1 MWIVDNETV
10 PHAPTSKFIDRKEFN
25 EIYPDTEHVK
35 RLNYIFKHRIPLH
48 VSSKEGAVLVCK
60 YSSVVECNEWG
71 EEINEMMNETLK
83 IKDMR
88 WSELKSYAVKECGI
102 PFKETTVKRDA
113 LEALIINR
121 RFKD

>member
-10 PHAPTSKFIDRKEFN
+10 AHAPTSKFIDRKEFN

-35 RLNYIFKHRIPLH
+35 RLNYIFKHRIPLQ

-60 YSSVVECNEWG
+60 YTSVVECNEWG

-83 IKDMR
+83 IKEMP
-88 WSELKSYAVKECGI
+88 WGTLKSYAVKDCGI
-102 PFKETTVKRDA
+102 PFKETTVKRDE

>member
-10 PHAPTSKFIDRKEFN
+10 AHAPTSKFIDRKEFN

-35 RLNYIFKHRIPLH
+35 RLNYIFKHRIPLQ
-48 VSSKEGAVLVCK
+48 VSSKEGSVLVCK
-60 YSSVVECNEWG
+60 YPSVVECNEWG

-83 IKDMR
+83 IKEMPWR
-88 WSELKSYAVKECGI
+88 TLKSYAVKDCGI

>member
-10 PHAPTSKFIDRKEFN
+10 PHAPTSKFIGRKEFN
-25 EIYPDTEHVK
+25 DIYPDTEHVK
-35 RLNYIFKHRIPLH
+35 RLNYIFKHRIPLQ
-48 VSSKEGAVLVCK
+48 VSAKEGSVLVCK
-60 YSSVVECNEWG
+60 YQSVVECNEWG

-83 IKDMR
+83 IKEMP
-88 WSELKSYAVKECGI
+88 WGELKSYAVKDCGI

>member
-1 MWIVDNETV
+1 MWIVDNDTV
-10 PHAPTSKFIDRKEFN
+10 AHAPTSKFIDRKEIN
-25 EIYPDTEHVK
+25 DIYPDTEHVK
-35 RLNYIFKHRIPLH
+35 RLNYIFKHRIPLQ

-60 YSSVVECNEWG
+60 YPSVVECNEWG

-83 IKDMR
+83 IKEMP
-88 WSELKSYAVKECGI
+88 WGTLKSYAVKDCGI
-102 PFKETTVKRDA
+102 PFKETTVKRDE

>member
-10 PHAPTSKFIDRKEFN
+10 AHAPTSKFIDRKQFN
-25 EIYPDTEHVK
+25 DIYPDTEHVK

-71 EEINEMMNETLK
+71 EEINEMMNETLN

>member
-25 EIYPDTEHVK
+25 DIYPDTEHVK

>member
-1 MWIVDNETV
+1 MWIVDNDTV
-10 PHAPTSKFIDRKEFN
+10 AHAPTSKFIDRKEFN
-25 EIYPDTEHVK
+25 DIYPDTEHVK
-35 RLNYIFKHRIPLH
+35 RLNYIFKHRIPLQ
-48 VSSKEGAVLVCK
+48 VSAKEGSVLVCK

-83 IKDMR
+83 IKEMPWGD
-88 WSELKSYAVKECGI
+88 LKSYAVKECGI
-102 PFKETTVKRDA
+102 PFKETTVKSDE

>member
-10 PHAPTSKFIDRKEFN
+10 AHAPTSKFIDRKEFN
-25 EIYPDTEHVK
+25 DIYPDTEHVK
-35 RLNYIFKHRIPLH
+35 RLNYIFKHRIPLQ

-60 YSSVVECNEWG
+60 YPTVVECTEWG

-83 IKDMR
+83 IKEMP
-88 WSELKSYAVKECGI
+88 WGTLKSYAVKDCGI
-102 PFKETTVKRDA
+102 PFKETTVKRDE

>member
-10 PHAPTSKFIDRKEFN
+10 AHAPTSKFIDRKEFN
-25 EIYPDTEHVK
+25 DIYPDIEHVK
-35 RLNYIFKHRIPLH
+35 RLNYIFKHKIPLQ
-48 VSSKEGAVLVCK
+48 VSAKEGAVLVCK
-60 YSSVVECNEWG
+60 YPSVVECNEWG

-83 IKDMR
+83 IKEMP
-88 WSELKSYAVKECGI
+88 WGTLKSYAVKDCGI
-102 PFKETTVKRDA
+102 PIKETTVKRDE

>member
-1 MWIVDNETV
+1 MWIEDNDTV
-10 PHAPTSKFIDRKEFN
+10 AHAPTSKFIARKEFN
-25 EIYPDTEHVK
+25 DIYPDTEHVK
-35 RLNYIFKHRIPLH
+35 RLNYIFKHRIPLQ
-48 VSSKEGAVLVCK
+48 VSAKEGSVLVCK

-83 IKDMR
+83 IKEMPWGD
-88 WSELKSYAVKECGI
+88 LKSYAVKECGI
-102 PFKETTVKRDA
+102 PFKETTVKRDE

>member
-1 MWIVDNETV
+1 MWIVDNDTV
-10 PHAPTSKFIDRKEFN
+10 AHAPTSKFIDRKEFN
-25 EIYPDTEHVK
+25 DIYPDTEHVK
-35 RLNYIFKHRIPLH
+35 RLNYIFKHRIPLQ
-48 VSSKEGAVLVCK
+48 VSAKEGSVLVCK

-83 IKDMR
+83 IKEMP
-88 WSELKSYAVKECGI
+88 WGTLKSYAVKDCGI
-102 PFKETTVKRDA
+102 PFKETTVKRDE